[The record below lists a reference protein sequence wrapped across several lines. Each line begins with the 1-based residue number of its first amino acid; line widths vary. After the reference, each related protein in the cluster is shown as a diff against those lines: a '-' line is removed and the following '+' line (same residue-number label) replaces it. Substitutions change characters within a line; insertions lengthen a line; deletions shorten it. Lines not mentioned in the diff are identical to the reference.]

1 MHELPVTQ
9 SLLDLALEHAAKAGG
24 GLITALDLVIGDL
37 SGVVDESIRFYWEI
51 IAEGTPAA
59 GAELRFRRVAL
70 ELACGA
76 CGVTFAPSG
85 EDYRCT
91 KCGSPDVGVIT
102 GREFFLESIDLEPD
116 RLGANS

>member
-9 SLLDLALEHAAKAGG
+9 SLLDLALEHAEKAGG